1 MNKTPIMCIQIC
13 VIILVLS
20 KFLFTF
26 SLLSIL
32 FREFIYDYALLWN
45 CNYGDNL

>member
-1 MNKTPIMCIQIC
+1 MNKTPIMRIQIC

-26 SLLSIL
+26 SLLSM
-32 FREFIYDYALLWN
+32 FRKFIYDYALLWN